1 MNTVRKYR
9 RLGEVL
15 LTLGLLE
22 EDMLRRALELQKVS
36 GERLGTVL
44 VKYGMLTDQQLIEAL
59 QAQLEVPF
67 VDLSKAKIEAR
78 MAAVLPKNIA
88 VRNEVVPVRTE
99 DDRLYLAMKDPM
111 DFMAVEE
118 VRAASGY
125 RVVIPLIANPN
136 GVNRAIEELYGREG
150 VAKAIEEMKKSSSF
164 NGKQGKDSS
173 VLDVKEDQEDGAPT
187 IRLVNSF
194 LNRAVKERA
203 SDIHLEPREKEL
215 AVRIRI
221 DGVLHQ
227 ILNVPGNLQLSVISR
242 IKVMGGMNTTEHRVP
257 QDGRASIKIQG
268 QTIDLRISTLPVIHG
283 EKVVIRLLNQSAAL
297 LTSQGIGLFG
307 NDLEKYRR
315 LLDRRSGVI
324 LLAGPTGSGKTST
337 MYTMI
342 QELNREG
349 VNLVTLEEPVEYH
362 IEGVNQVPIYEKV
375 GMTFAEGLRA
385 ILRQDPDIIAVGEI
399 RDKETARIAMQAALT
414 GHLVLST
421 IHTSDA
427 VTAIN
432 RLRNIG
438 VEPYLIAE
446 AISGIVSQR
455 LVRKICPSCKE
466 AYVPDREEREL
477 LRSSPEAR
485 VVCYR
490 GKGCPHCFNTGYRGR
505 IGVFEILIMGPEI
518 RRCIMEGKSKEEM
531 LGAARKPGD
540 LLMWDNCRK
549 LVMEGITTVEE
560 ARGLVR

>member
-1 MNTVRKYR
+1 
-9 RLGEVL
+9 
-15 LTLGLLE
+15 
-22 EDMLRRALELQKVS
+22 MLRRALELQKVS

-283 EKVVIRLLNQSAAL
+283 DQAL
-297 LTSQGIGLFG
+297 LHRRGI
-307 NDLEKYRR
+307 
-315 LLDRRSGVI
+315 
-324 LLAGPTGSGKTST
+324 AH
-337 MYTMI
+337 M
-342 QELNREG
+342 
-349 VNLVTLEEPVEYH
+349 
-362 IEGVNQVPIYEKV
+362 
-375 GMTFAEGLRA
+375 
-385 ILRQDPDIIAVGEI
+385 DPFSV
-399 RDKETARIAMQAALT
+399 
-414 GHLVLST
+414 
-421 IHTSDA
+421 
-427 VTAIN
+427 
-432 RLRNIG
+432 
-438 VEPYLIAE
+438 
-446 AISGIVSQR
+446 
-455 LVRKICPSCKE
+455 
-466 AYVPDREEREL
+466 
-477 LRSSPEAR
+477 
-485 VVCYR
+485 
-490 GKGCPHCFNTGYRGR
+490 
-505 IGVFEILIMGPEI
+505 
-518 RRCIMEGKSKEEM
+518 
-531 LGAARKPGD
+531 
-540 LLMWDNCRK
+540 
-549 LVMEGITTVEE
+549 
-560 ARGLVR
+560 